1 MPVVDMNNFLMEKQT
16 LISIST
22 TAVFP
27 VEMLSTPSMPA
38 NEVSHPQTQEVSV
51 TKTLSP

>member
-1 MPVVDMNNFLMEKQT
+1 MPVVDMYNFLMEKQI

-22 TAVFP
+22 TVAFP
-27 VEMLSTPSMPA
+27 VEMPSTPSMPA

-51 TKTLSP
+51 TRTPSP